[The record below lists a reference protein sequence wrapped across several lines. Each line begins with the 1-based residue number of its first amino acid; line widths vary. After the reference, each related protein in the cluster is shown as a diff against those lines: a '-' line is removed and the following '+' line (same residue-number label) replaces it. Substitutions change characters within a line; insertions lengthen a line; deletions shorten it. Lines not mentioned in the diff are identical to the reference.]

1 MGDAYTGR
9 VRSSRSP
16 ILFQAVG
23 RKEQKESRSSFGRPN
38 VGPNA
43 FQVKHRHRLNE
54 KRKLRIPVK
63 TYAGT
68 VLPMLFL
75 FAGTVILAVIVILAS
90 YFTSGAGL
98 HKLTAKWAR
107 FILKVLGISYSLHG
121 AAKITPGTS
130 YIVTPNHQSFMDFL
144 ALASALPLRFRWVLK
159 KDLTSLP
166 LFGWGLVRIGA
177 VSIDRSRGRNAVKII
192 LAAAEKLKD
201 GWSLLIYPE
210 GTTTR
215 DGFLLPFKKG
225 PFKLAVKTGVPV
237 LPVTCNGP
245 FKILPRGS
253 RHIKS
258 GHIEVTIGDPI
269 ITKELTEKDIP
280 ELLEKTR
287 SEIAK
292 YLDPDYNPFEKDSR
306 QSHGDA
312 AA

>member
-1 MGDAYTGR
+1 M
-9 VRSSRSP
+9 
-16 ILFQAVG
+16 
-23 RKEQKESRSSFGRPN
+23 
-38 VGPNA
+38 
-43 FQVKHRHRLNE
+43 KHRHRLNE